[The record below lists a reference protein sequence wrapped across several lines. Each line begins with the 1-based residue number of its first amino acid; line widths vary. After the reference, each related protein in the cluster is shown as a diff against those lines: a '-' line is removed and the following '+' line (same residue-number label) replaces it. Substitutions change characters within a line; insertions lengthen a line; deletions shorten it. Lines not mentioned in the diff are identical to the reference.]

1 MKTEV
6 ARALRLSC
14 PNCGKSGQLKS
25 WLRVKPDC
33 ENCGLKFDRGE
44 HDYFIGAYT
53 INLIA
58 AELIVVIAFVI
69 GILITWPDVPWDA
82 MKWILLP
89 LAALTPIITLP
100 LARSLWL
107 ALDLVFR
114 PAEPSDF
121 VESQVKKI

>member
-1 MKTEV
+1 LRAEL

-25 WLRVKPDC
+25 WLKVKPNC
-33 ENCGLKFDRGE
+33 ENCGLRFDRGE

-53 INLIA
+53 LNLIA

-69 GILITWPDVPWDA
+69 GMLFTWPGVPWNGL
-82 MKWILLP
+82 MWGLLP
-89 LAALTPIITLP
+89 LAILAPIITLP
-100 LARSLWL
+100 LARSIWL

-114 PAEPSDF
+114 PGEPDDF
-121 VESQVKKI
+121 V

>member
-1 MKTEV
+1 MKTQV

-25 WLRVKPDC
+25 WLKVKPHCD
-33 ENCGLKFDRGE
+33 NCGLKFDRGE

-69 GILITWPDVPWDA
+69 GMFVTWPDVPWDGLMWGLA
-82 MKWILLP
+82 P
-89 LAALTPIITLP
+89 LAILAPVITLP

-107 ALDLVFR
+107 GLDLVFR
-114 PAEPSDF
+114 PPEPTDF
-121 VESQVKKI
+121 VSQITQI